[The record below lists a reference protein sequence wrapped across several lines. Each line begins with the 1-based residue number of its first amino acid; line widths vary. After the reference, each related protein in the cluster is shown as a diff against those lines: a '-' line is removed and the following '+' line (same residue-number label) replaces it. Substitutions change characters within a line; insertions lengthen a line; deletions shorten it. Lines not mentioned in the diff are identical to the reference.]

1 MARTIVVLS
10 GEVAAGKSTLAH
22 GLQQGYGA
30 AVVGTRGLLQNRY
43 RTLNPSNGLNERR
56 ALQEFGEHLDDDDG
70 GRWLADDVAQHLKR
84 VDVSLVVI
92 DAVRVLGQIEALR
105 DLFGRRVWHVHLTSS
120 DLEELADRYEQRRQA
135 GALKELDSYAAVKEN
150 RTEAQVPDLAKY
162 ADLVL
167 DTHRNTHADVL
178 VRCAARLGLLAD
190 LGTPLVDVLVGGEY
204 GSEGKGNLAFYL
216 APEYEVLMRV
226 GGPNAGH
233 KVPTTEPTT
242 HRSIPSGALANTGA
256 QLLIGPGAVI
266 NPRVLLDELNGANIS
281 HDRVTVDPQA
291 MVITD
296 ADREAEKA
304 LKAAIGST
312 GQGVGQAAAR
322 RILGRDG
329 DRSILAEGC
338 EPLKPFLGSARQLL
352 ADTFAAGQ
360 RVLLEGTQGTGL
372 SLFHGQYPHVT
383 SRDTTAAGVLSEA
396 GISPRRVRRTI
407 VTFRTYPIRVGGP
420 SGPMGGKELTWDE
433 IAERSGLD
441 PTGIDERGSV
451 SGNKRRVAEFDWT
464 LLRFAAEINGAT
476 DIAITFVD
484 YLDARN
490 QDAYRFD
497 QLTDETIR
505 ILEEIER
512 VAGAP
517 VSLISTE
524 FSRRAIIDRRDW
536 RGHVLT

>member
-1 MARTIVVLS
+1 M
-10 GEVAAGKSTLAH
+10 
-22 GLQQGYGA
+22 
-30 AVVGTRGLLQNRY
+30 
-43 RTLNPSNGLNERR
+43 
-56 ALQEFGEHLDDDDG
+56 
-70 GRWLADDVAQHLKR
+70 
-84 VDVSLVVI
+84 
-92 DAVRVLGQIEALR
+92 
-105 DLFGRRVWHVHLTSS
+105 
-120 DLEELADRYEQRRQA
+120 
-135 GALKELDSYAAVKEN
+135 
-150 RTEAQVPDLAKY
+150 
-162 ADLVL
+162 
-167 DTHRNTHADVL
+167 
-178 VRCAARLGLLAD
+178 
-190 LGTPLVDVLVGGEY
+190 
-204 GSEGKGNLAFYL
+204 
-216 APEYEVLMRV
+216 
-226 GGPNAGH
+226 
-233 KVPTTEPTT
+233 
-242 HRSIPSGALANTGA
+242 
-256 QLLIGPGAVI
+256 

-281 HDRVTVDPQA
+281 HDRLTVDPQV

-296 ADREAEKA
+296 EDCEAEIA
-304 LKAAIGST
+304 LKEAIGST

-329 DRSILAEGC
+329 DRRILAEGC
-338 EPLKPFLGSARQLL
+338 ETLKPFLGSSRQLL

-372 SLFHGQYPHVT
+372 SLFHGHYPHVT

-407 VTFRTYPIRVGGP
+407 VAFRTYPIRVGGP
-420 SGPMGGKELTWDE
+420 SGPMGGTELTWEE
-433 IAERSGLD
+433 IANRSGTD
-441 PTGIDERGSV
+441 PAGIDERGSV

-464 LLRFAAEINGAT
+464 LLRFAAEVNGAT

-505 ILEEIER
+505 TLEEIER